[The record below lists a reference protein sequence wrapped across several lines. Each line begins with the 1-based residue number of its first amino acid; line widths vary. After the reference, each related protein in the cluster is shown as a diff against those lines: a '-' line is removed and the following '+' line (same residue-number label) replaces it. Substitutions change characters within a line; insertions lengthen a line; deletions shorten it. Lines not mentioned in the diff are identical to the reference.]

1 MKPVP
6 YSAVHRDEVLSL
18 VGNRGAR
25 ELLWGW
31 QFESNPRGHAFEPV
45 VISEG
50 ERVAAFNGVMPVRV
64 RFQGEERDAC
74 WSCDFH
80 VHPEYQGTGVGRR
93 VKEELYRRHDLLM
106 TFGVSPAAQRVL
118 PRLGWQPSYEV
129 RHYRFLRRA
138 HSWRQQALRALQAAK
153 AWRWRLLG
161 RRSVRGGLLTI
172 EATTHLPP
180 ASELD
185 GLWHKVAS
193 GYRNIVCRDAAYL
206 HWRYVD
212 CPANGYRFLVVR
224 EAGALRGLAVY
235 REDQETTRLVDLV
248 AGADDLEARE
258 QVVDPWLDMCPFAR
272 VAQVVTSDAGLWHV
286 LERRGFFPGKRSA
299 QFFVHC
305 DQTEDAATG
314 WFLMAG
320 DSDGEF
326 LQAGRD
332 HVAREW
338 AGDEAPLQVVRL
350 TEDEILGE
358 PERWHDLLE
367 RSDADRLFMG
377 WAWQSSWWRTWK
389 APLGLEPCMVGVYR
403 GHALAGL
410 APLYRY
416 RRRGPFGRTTT
427 ELHVIG
433 NAPRIA
439 PTVRTEYSDFVVD
452 SAHRDGV
459 RDALARALKAMHWD
473 VLIVCDH
480 VESGHLDQVEKASH
494 AMRSVRQEDWGVV
507 LDTTGSFQA
516 WLKQLGRNTRLKAY
530 NRRTYLE
537 KQGNVALRHAESSE
551 EALGRLNAFHI
562 TRWGKPAFSGLSLE
576 FHRLLLPC
584 LPGDAEPRCSELWV
598 NRRLC
603 SVLYDVRVSARVY
616 NLQAGF
622 DESFDPKLSLGTL
635 HLGYAIEGAFHE
647 PAVTAYD
654 LLAGGG
660 KKTYYKGRFRGQPVP
675 FRQVHLVRSRLLK
688 AAYRFYDWLP
698 EKARRPIL
706 RWSGTT

>member
-1 MKPVP
+1 MKPVA
-6 YSAVHRDEVLSL
+6 YSFAHRDEVLRL
-18 VGNRGAR
+18 VGNRDAR

-45 VISEG
+45 VISDG
-50 ERVAAFNGVMPVRV
+50 ERVAGFNGVMPVRV

-93 VKEELYRRHDLLM
+93 VKEELHRRHDLLM

-118 PRLGWQPSYEV
+118 PRLGWQPGYEV
-129 RHYRFLRRA
+129 RHYRFVRRA
-138 HSWRQQALRALQAAK
+138 HSWRQQALRALQTVNG
-153 AWRWRLLG
+153 WRWCLLG
-161 RRSVRGGLLTI
+161 GRSVRGGLLTV
-172 EATTHLPP
+172 EATTQLPP

-185 GLWHKVAS
+185 GLWQKVAS
-193 GYRNIVCRDAAYL
+193 GYPNIVCRDAAYL
-206 HWRYVD
+206 QWRYVD

-224 EAGALRGLAVY
+224 EAGVLRGLAVY

-258 QVVDPWLDMCPFAR
+258 QVVDAWLDMCPFSR
-272 VAQVVTSDAGLWHV
+272 VAQVVTSDGGLGRV
-286 LERRGFFPGKRSA
+286 LEQRGFFPGKRSA

-305 DQTEDAATG
+305 GHAGNPAVG
-314 WFLMAG
+314 WYLMAG

-332 HVAREW
+332 QVVREG
-338 AGDEAPLQVVRL
+338 AGDEVPLQVIRL
-350 TEDEILGE
+350 TEDEILRE

-389 APLGLEPCMVGVYR
+389 TPLGLEPCLVGVYR
-403 GHALAGL
+403 GHALVGL

-439 PTVRTEYSDFVVD
+439 PTVRTEYSDFVID
-452 SAHRDGV
+452 SAQRDGV
-459 RDALARALKAMHWD
+459 RDALARALKAMRWD

-480 VESGHLDQVEKASH
+480 VESGHLDQVEKASY

-516 WLKQLGRNTRLKAY
+516 WLQQLGRNTRLKAY
-530 NRRTYLE
+530 NRRTYLQQLGE
-537 KQGNVALRHAESSE
+537 VELRLV
-551 EALGRLNAFHI
+551 EADDGLDLLNAFHRE
-562 TRWGKPAFSGLSLE
+562 RWGKPAFSGRSLE
-576 FHRLLLPC
+576 FHYEFRARLTK
-584 LPGDAEPRCSELWV
+584 DNELRASALAV
-598 NRRLC
+598 DGIVP
-603 SVLYDVRVSARVY
+603 SVLYDVRAGSRVY

-622 DESFDPKLSLGTL
+622 DDTFDPKLSLGTL
-635 HLGYAIEGAFHE
+635 HLGYAIERAFRDD
-647 PAVTAYD
+647 AVSSYD

-660 KKTYYKGRFRGQPVP
+660 KKTYYKGRFQGQKVR
-675 FRQVHLVRSRLLK
+675 FQQVHLVRDPLLK
-688 AAYRFYDWLP
+688 SAYQVYDWLP
-698 EKARRPIL
+698 ERARRPL
-706 RWSGTT
+706 VRWLGGD